1 MKKKVW
7 VPILI
12 LFLTIIFSIFYFF
25 YSSLNKIKKV
35 DLPVSNEEIGIS
47 PEIIEENKEADVLN
61 IAFFGLDARNPD
73 LASRSDSIMV
83 VSIDRKNQKVKVTS
97 LMRDMYV
104 QIPGR
109 EDNRINTAYVFGG
122 PALALK
128 TINSNFNLDIKNFVT
143 VNFFGLEDL
152 INKVGGVQINIK
164 PEEVSRSLVKK
175 SGLQTLNGKQ
185 AVAYAR
191 IRYVGNNDYERTERQ
206 RRIVNELFKTIK
218 SQGILKLPGTI
229 NTLLPYVE
237 TNLSNGEILKYA
249 SEAIKFNT
257 DNIEEFRLPADG
269 TYKSQK
275 IRSMAVLVPDI
286 NKNKQM
292 LHDFIYGKEADI
304 SHCDLGIDGIVSGWL
319 FIK

>member
-1 MKKKVW
+1 MWKKIGLIV
-7 VPILI
+7 LI
-12 LFLTIIFSIFYFF
+12 LLLVFGFTAAYFT

-35 DLPVSNEEIGIS
+35 DLPVSDEEIGIT
-47 PEIIEENKEADVLN
+47 PEIIEENFEADVLN

-128 TINSNFNLDIKNFVT
+128 TINSDFSLDIKNFVT
-143 VNFFGLEDL
+143 VNFYGLEDL
-152 INKVGGVQINIK
+152 INKVGGVLIDIK
-164 PEEVSRSLVKK
+164 PEEVSEAQVKK
-175 SGLQTLNGKQ
+175 SGLQKLSGEQ

-191 IRYVGNNDYERTERQ
+191 IRHVGNNDFERTERQ

-237 TNLSNGEILKYA
+237 TNLSDAEILKFA
-249 SEAIKFNT
+249 SEVIKFNT
-257 DNIEEFRLPADG
+257 DNIEGYRLPADG

-275 IRSMAVLVPDI
+275 IRGMAVLVPNI

-292 LHDFIYGKEADI
+292 LHDFIYGKDTKTETEIDI
-304 SHCDLGIDGIVSGWL
+304 KTDNE
-319 FIK
+319 K